1 MTNTMTCKGYA
12 ALTHELPRD
21 WALEGDYTHHIR
33 EEEATPRATSDTV
46 YLELRR
52 TFDWRP

>member
-21 WALEGDYTHHIR
+21 WALEGGYTHHIR
-33 EEEATPRATSDTV
+33 EEEATPRAMSDTI